1 MERNFSIILTNKL
14 TPSYFKKSFKTLNFI
29 MVFKILKVIKSYI
42 NLSVHTHFES
52 WNKDKT
58 QIRKKLVFLNSQ
70 EHNTNINKKISN
82 DKL

>member
-42 NLSVHTHFES
+42 NLSVHTRFES

-58 QIRKKLVFLNSQ
+58 
-70 EHNTNINKKISN
+70 
-82 DKL
+82 